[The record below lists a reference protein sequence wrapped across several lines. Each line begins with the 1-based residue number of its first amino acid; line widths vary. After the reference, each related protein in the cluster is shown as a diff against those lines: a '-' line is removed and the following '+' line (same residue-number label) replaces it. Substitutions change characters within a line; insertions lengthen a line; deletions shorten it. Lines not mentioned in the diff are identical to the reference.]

1 MVISSERLVERIER
15 LLERMLLMRA
25 RLLERTLTWSHTYM
39 IAIKLTRTHAYMSA
53 RFWKDW
59 FKVLLCNVYVLL
71 IYETKCYQVLSW

>member
-25 RLLERTLTWSHTYM
+25 RLLERTLT
-39 IAIKLTRTHAYMSA
+39 YMSA